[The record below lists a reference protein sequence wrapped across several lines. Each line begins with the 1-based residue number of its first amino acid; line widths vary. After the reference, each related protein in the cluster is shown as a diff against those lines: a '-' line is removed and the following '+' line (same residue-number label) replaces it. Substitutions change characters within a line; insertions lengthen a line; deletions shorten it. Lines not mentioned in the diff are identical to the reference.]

1 MKKKMRDLIKKVGV
15 AVCTAAAVTCLIAA
29 LPGRPV
35 CAANTS
41 SMDFTVTDVTPYT
54 VYTTTRLNIRKGP
67 GIRWEFIRTLDKE
80 EEVTVTGVADT
91 QWLRV
96 KASDVPAGYISYRFV
111 TDVKGTKSLWLRGLM
126 TENGTPAAEAKTAET
141 KTADTKTA
149 DTKATET
156 KTADT
161 KTDDTKATETK
172 AAETKATDTKAAETK
187 TDDTK
192 ASETKAADTK
202 TTDTKATDTKATDTK
217 AAVTKA
223 ADIKE
228 TETTKEE
235 VKKEE
240 TRKEEIKQEETKK
253 EETKAEETA
262 KAEEKKEETKKEE
275 TAKAEE
281 TKAPET
287 KEEVKEEVKEET
299 KEEVKEEVKEE
310 PAKEETKEAEP
321 AAAEI
326 VKEEPVKAEPAKEE
340 PVSEEAKEA
349 DVTGAPEG
357 IPADQIGQNEIRVAA
372 ADGSHEHVY
381 TGTVMQESA
390 CSHVGIISYTCAECG
405 ETFTEVIP
413 RKEHTPGG
421 WETVRSATLTEDG
434 LRYQNCSVCGRTLAS
449 ASIPA
454 KKWGIILLAVLGVLC
469 LAGGYVWLVRTGS
482 RK

>member
-1 MKKKMRDLIKKVGV
+1 MKKKMRDLIKKVGA

-41 SMDFTVTDVTPYT
+41 SMDFTVSDVTPYT

-149 DTKATET
+149 DTKAT
-156 KTADT
+156 
-161 KTDDTKATETK
+161 
-172 AAETKATDTKAAETK
+172 DTKAAETK

-202 TTDTKATDTKATDTK
+202 TTDTKATDTKA
-217 AAVTKA
+217 AVTKA
-223 ADIKE
+223 ADVKE

-262 KAEEKKEETKKEE
+262 KTEEKKEETKKEE

-381 TGTVMQESA
+381 MGTVMQESA

>member
-41 SMDFTVTDVTPYT
+41 SMDFTVSDVTPYT

-149 DTKATET
+149 DTKAT
-156 KTADT
+156 
-161 KTDDTKATETK
+161 
-172 AAETKATDTKAAETK
+172 
-187 TDDTK
+187 
-192 ASETKAADTK
+192 
-202 TTDTKATDTKATDTK
+202 DTK

-223 ADIKE
+223 ADVKE

-240 TRKEEIKQEETKK
+240 TKKEEVKKEETKKEEIKQEETKK

-262 KAEEKKEETKKEE
+262 KTEEKKEETRKEE

>member
-41 SMDFTVTDVTPYT
+41 SMDFTVSDVTPYT

-149 DTKATET
+149 DTKAT
-156 KTADT
+156 
-161 KTDDTKATETK
+161 
-172 AAETKATDTKAAETK
+172 
-187 TDDTK
+187 
-192 ASETKAADTK
+192 
-202 TTDTKATDTKATDTK
+202 DTK

-223 ADIKE
+223 ADVKE

-240 TRKEEIKQEETKK
+240 TKKEEIKQEETKK

-262 KAEEKKEETKKEE
+262 KTEEKKEETRKEE